1 MLSGTPTNAGTFNFT
16 VQVTDNAGASTNKAF
31 TLDINP
37 PSRIDQV
44 GLNGNQIRLQ
54 FTAQPGQP
62 YALEFRAS
70 LATGNWEAL
79 TNIDAQPITVD
90 VTFTDSITENGR
102 FYRLKNIAR

>member
-1 MLSGTPTNAGTFNFT
+1 MHADGEFSSVKFSESGSKRTTT
-16 VQVTDNAGASTNKAF
+16 
-31 TLDINP
+31 
-37 PSRIDQV
+37 
-44 GLNGNQIRLQ
+44 QIRFQ

-79 TNIDAQPITVD
+79 TNIAAQPITVD
-90 VTFTDSITENGR
+90 VTFRDSITENGH